1 MFTRYFYLISTAA
14 VLVVVLISVAMT
26 PPAFP
31 VAPAAPEVQSIM
43 VQGCHR

>member
-1 MFTRYFYLISTAA
+1 
-14 VLVVVLISVAMT
+14 MT